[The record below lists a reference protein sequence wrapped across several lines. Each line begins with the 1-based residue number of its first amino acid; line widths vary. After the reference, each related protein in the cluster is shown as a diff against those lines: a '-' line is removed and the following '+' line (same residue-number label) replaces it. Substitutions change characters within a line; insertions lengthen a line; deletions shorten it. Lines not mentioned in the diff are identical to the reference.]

1 MAYLATGKY
10 TKGFWGENES
20 KEIESALQ
28 RLDRLTLEE
37 SRTTTAQTLDVVYGL
52 VDNMRV
58 IIDGAYYQF
67 V

>member
-1 MAYLATGKY
+1 MAYLVTGKY
-10 TKGFWGENES
+10 TRGEQES

-37 SRTTTAQTLDVVYGL
+37 LRTTTTQTLDIVYGL

-58 IIDGAYYQF
+58 IIDGAHGQF